1 MESITSKIFMD
12 LDFKSLS
19 SAEEASVVW
28 ASVIE
33 EGKLWEK
40 LYKETVGSFSSSFM
54 SYCLL
59 YLFVFFS
66 GSPVILLES
75 NPE

>member
-12 LDFKSLS
+12 LDIKSLS

-40 LYKETVGSFSSSFM
+40 LYKDTVGSIFILIDAIFLLGFLYFRFSSHM
-54 SYCLL
+54 I
-59 YLFVFFS
+59 
-66 GSPVILLES
+66 GK
-75 NPE
+75 

>member
-12 LDFKSLS
+12 LDIKSLS

-40 LYKETVGSFSSSFM
+40 LYKDTVGSIFILI
-54 SYCLL
+54 YVLL
-59 YLFVFFS
+59 FTLFVVFS
-66 GSPVILLES
+66 GSSVTLLES